1 MLPIDAPDKHG
12 NGGLLKEVFYWK
24 TFLYLQVSN
33 WFINARV
40 RLWKPMV
47 EEMYLE
53 EQREAEEAAMSER
66 RAREQVSMNNSSF
79 EAQYEGCRDRSGLLN
94 DVTRNGQSSAC
105 MPKEFSVT
113 DQDGEPDTQ
122 GGQGPAGMCLENTV
136 EMHSRLLVVQHHLNG
151 GMADT
156 YNQEGREPKKHRN
169 DGYDPSSAPTT
180 STGVSLT
187 LGLQNCEANLMSAL
201 GSSSMLSK
209 YQMELDNQSNVQ
221 LNTRADQF
229 NDRLAGQV
237 IENRRF

>member
-1 MLPIDAPDKHG
+1 M
-12 NGGLLKEVFYWK
+12 
-24 TFLYLQVSN
+24 QVSN

-66 RAREQVSMNNSSF
+66 RAREQICMDNNSF
-79 EAQYEGCRDRSGLLN
+79 KAQYEGCRDHSGLLN

-105 MPKEFSVT
+105 MPKEFSAT
-113 DQDGEPDTQ
+113 DQDRVPDSQ
-122 GGQGPAGMCLENTV
+122 GGPAGMCPENTV
-136 EMHSRLLVVQHHLNG
+136 EMHPGLLVVEHHLNG
-151 GMADT
+151 RMAAN
-156 YNQEGREPKKHRN
+156 YNNEGREPKKPRN
-169 DGYDPSSAPTT
+169 DTYDPLSAPTT

-187 LGLQNCEANLMSAL
+187 LGLQNCEANLRSAM

-209 YQMELDNQSNVQ
+209 YQMELDNQPNVQ

-237 IENRRF
+237 PEIHRF